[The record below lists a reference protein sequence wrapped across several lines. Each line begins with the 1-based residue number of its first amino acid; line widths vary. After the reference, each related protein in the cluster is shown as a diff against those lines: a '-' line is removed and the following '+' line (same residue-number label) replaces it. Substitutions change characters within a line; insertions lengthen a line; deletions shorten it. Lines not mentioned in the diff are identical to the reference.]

1 MHLQHIQERILSGSQ
16 RLVIYLCEHQT
27 ATVEQ
32 LQRVA
37 NVRNIPDTI
46 SKLNN
51 GLLPA
56 NGLPAI
62 RRTRDKQGRAVY
74 TLNVGGSL
82 Q

>member
-1 MHLQHIQERILSGSQ
+1 MQQNHLTDRILSGSQ
-16 RLVIYLCEHQT
+16 RLVLYMLQHKT

-37 NVRNIPDTI
+37 KVRNIPDTI

-56 NGLPAI
+56 NGINPI
-62 RRTRDKQGRAVY
+62 RRGRDKSGRAIY
-74 TLNVGGSL
+74 SL
-82 Q
+82 DT

>member
-1 MHLQHIQERILSGSQ
+1 MQQNHITDRILSGSQ
-16 RLVIYLCEHQT
+16 RLVIYMLQHKT

-56 NGLPAI
+56 NGLPTIKRA
-62 RRTRDKQGRAVY
+62 RDKQGRAIY
-74 TLNVGGSL
+74 LLNVEGL